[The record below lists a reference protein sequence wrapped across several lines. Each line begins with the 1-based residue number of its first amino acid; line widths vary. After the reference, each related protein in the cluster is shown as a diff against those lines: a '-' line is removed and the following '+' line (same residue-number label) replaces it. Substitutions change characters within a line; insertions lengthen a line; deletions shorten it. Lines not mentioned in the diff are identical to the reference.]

1 MKNISNLFQLTEKDK
16 DQYKKLIDKIDLDT
30 SDDVIG
36 MLNTKVDRLI
46 ASDQLNDIE
55 VDLIKNVSVL
65 VSIYQTYPDLTDSIR
80 KRILFAISYFC
91 DEDDDI
97 PDIVPEIGYLDDAVI
112 ARWVIESI
120 SKDLPEVSIAS
131 VSYTHLTL
139 PTILLV

>member
-30 SDDVIG
+30 SDDVIY
-36 MLNTKVDRLI
+36 MLNAKLDRLI
-46 ASDQLNDIE
+46 ASEQLNDIE

-112 ARWVIESI
+112 ARWVIDSI
-120 SKDLPEVSIAS
+120 SKDLPEVSIA
-131 VSYTHLTL
+131 
-139 PTILLV
+139 

>member
-1 MKNISNLFQLTEKDK
+1 MKNIPNLFQLTEKDK

-120 SKDLPEVSIAS
+120 SKDLPEVSIA
-131 VSYTHLTL
+131 
-139 PTILLV
+139 

>member
-30 SDDVIG
+30 SEDVIG

-46 ASDQLNDIE
+46 ASEQLNDIE

-120 SKDLPEVSIAS
+120 SKDLPEVSIA
-131 VSYTHLTL
+131 
-139 PTILLV
+139 

>member
-16 DQYKKLIDKIDLDT
+16 DQYKKLIDKIDLNT
-30 SDDVIG
+30 SDEVIS
-36 MLNTKVDRLI
+36 MLNAKLDRLI
-46 ASDQLNDIE
+46 ASEQLNDIE

-97 PDIVPEIGYLDDAVI
+97 PDIVPEMGYLDDAVI

-120 SKDLPEVSIAS
+120 SKDLPEVSIA
-131 VSYTHLTL
+131 
-139 PTILLV
+139 

>member
-91 DEDDDI
+91 DENDDI
-97 PDIVPEIGYLDDAVI
+97 PDIVPEIGYLDDAVVASWI
-112 ARWVIESI
+112 IESI
-120 SKDLPEVSIAS
+120 SKDLPEVSLSLI
-131 VSYTHLTL
+131 H
-139 PTILLV
+139 I

>member
-30 SDDVIG
+30 SDGVIG
-36 MLNTKVDRLI
+36 MLNAKLDRLI

-91 DEDDDI
+91 DENDDI

-120 SKDLPEVSIAS
+120 SKDLPEVSIA
-131 VSYTHLTL
+131 
-139 PTILLV
+139 

>member
-112 ARWVIESI
+112 ARWVIDSI
-120 SKDLPEVSIAS
+120 SEDLPEVSIA
-131 VSYTHLTL
+131 
-139 PTILLV
+139 